1 MVNGLVVNVV
11 MLVINVVN
19 AITCLEGCSKCGTA
33 AVCTGT
39 FLDTV
44 IRDLEEIRGLHQCA
58 ESKLGR
64 IS

>member
-1 MVNGLVVNVV
+1 MVNG
-11 MLVINVVN
+11 LVINVVN
-19 AITCLEGCSKCGTA
+19 VVTSLEGCSKCGTA

-39 FLDTV
+39 FLDIV
-44 IRDLEEIRGLHQCA
+44 IRGLEEIRELHQCA